1 MSRNKIELQVLSL
14 TYSQEQAGAYALL
27 LGEVDGPRK
36 LPVIIGSAEAQAIL
50 LEIRG
55 ITSPRPLTYQ
65 LFASTL
71 EALGVR
77 LLRILIYRAENGL
90 FYSYLYLQSDHSIIR
105 IDSRTSDAVV
115 MAMHLHCPI
124 FIYEDVLDA
133 EKMELDAETLETESG
148 TTNSQDDWAE
158 TISRMEE
165 ALKEAIEA
173 EEYEK
178 AANLR
183 DMINQFKESNH
194 QD

>member
-1 MSRNKIELQVLSL
+1 
-14 TYSQEQAGAYALL
+14 
-27 LGEVDGPRK
+27 
-36 LPVIIGSAEAQAIL
+36 
-50 LEIRG
+50 
-55 ITSPRPLTYQ
+55 
-65 LFASTL
+65 
-71 EALGVR
+71 
-77 LLRILIYRAENGL
+77 
-90 FYSYLYLQSDHSIIR
+90 
-105 IDSRTSDAVV
+105 

-124 FIYEDVLDA
+124 LIYEDVLDA

-148 TTNSQDDWAE
+148 TTNSQDDRAE

>member
-1 MSRNKIELQVLSL
+1 M
-14 TYSQEQAGAYALL
+14 
-27 LGEVDGPRK
+27 
-36 LPVIIGSAEAQAIL
+36 
-50 LEIRG
+50 
-55 ITSPRPLTYQ
+55 
-65 LFASTL
+65 LFRS
-71 EALGVR
+71 
-77 LLRILIYRAENGL
+77 
-90 FYSYLYLQSDHSIIR
+90 
-105 IDSRTSDAVV
+105 AVV

-124 FIYEDVLDA
+124 LIYEDVLDA
-133 EKMELDAETLETESG
+133 EKMELDDEALETESG
-148 TTNSQDDWAE
+148 TTNSQDDRAE

>member
-1 MSRNKIELQVLSL
+1 MLCSWAKWTVRANCLSSSARQRRKPSCSRYE
-14 TYSQEQAGAYALL
+14 
-27 LGEVDGPRK
+27 
-36 LPVIIGSAEAQAIL
+36 
-50 LEIRG
+50 
-55 ITSPRPLTYQ
+55 LTYQ

-77 LLRILIYRAENGL
+77 LLRVLIYRAENGL

-124 FIYEDVLDA
+124 LIYEDVLDA
-133 EKMELDAETLETESG
+133 EKMELDDEALETESE
-148 TTNSQDDWAE
+148 TTNSQDDRAE

>member
-77 LLRILIYRAENGL
+77 LLRVLIYRAENGL
-90 FYSYLYLQSDHSIIR
+90 FIIR

-124 FIYEDVLDA
+124 LIYEDVLDA
-133 EKMELDAETLETESG
+133 EKMELDDEALETESG
-148 TTNSQDDWAE
+148 TTNSQDDRAE

>member
-77 LLRILIYRAENGL
+77 LLRVLIYRAENGL

-124 FIYEDVLDA
+124 LIYEDVLDA
-133 EKMELDAETLETESG
+133 ELDAETLETESG
-148 TTNSQDDWAE
+148 TTNSQDDRAE
-158 TISRMEE
+158 TINRMEE

>member
-1 MSRNKIELQVLSL
+1 MNRNKIELQVLSL
-14 TYSQEQAGAYALL
+14 SYSQEQTGVYALL

-65 LFASTL
+65 LFAATL
-71 EALGVR
+71 EALDVR
-77 LLRILIYRAENGL
+77 LLRVLIYRIENGL
-90 FYSYLYLQSDHSIIR
+90 FYSYLYLQSDRSIIR

-115 MAMHLHCPI
+115 MAMRLHCPI
-124 FIYEDVLDA
+124 LIYEDVLEA
-133 EKMELDAETLETESG
+133 WKMKPDNGDMPETASSRRG
-148 TTNSQDDWAE
+148 KAE
-158 TISRMEE
+158 TINRMEE
-165 ALKEAIEA
+165 ALQEAIEA

-183 DMINQFKESNH
+183 DMINQFKETHH